1 VEENCGRKSSICKN
15 KTSDVMM
22 IRGRSVVI
30 YAQSLRNCVLI
41 YFRYVLEGYNALSW
55 LALDSNTRDRLS
67 CLPVHV
73 QALMQ
78 LYHMT
83 SALV

>member
-1 VEENCGRKSSICKN
+1 MLFCLH
-15 KTSDVMM
+15 
-22 IRGRSVVI
+22 
-30 YAQSLRNCVLI
+30 AQSLRKCVLI

>member
-1 VEENCGRKSSICKN
+1 MIIGTCIGNYFLFTQIQN
-15 KTSDVMM
+15 KF
-22 IRGRSVVI
+22 
-30 YAQSLRNCVLI
+30 LI

-67 CLPVHV
+67 CLPVHI